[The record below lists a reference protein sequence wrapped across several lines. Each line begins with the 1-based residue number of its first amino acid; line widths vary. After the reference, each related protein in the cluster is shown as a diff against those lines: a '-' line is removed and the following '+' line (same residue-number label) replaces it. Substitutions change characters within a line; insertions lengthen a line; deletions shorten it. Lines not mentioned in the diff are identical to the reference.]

1 LVSNREM
8 AKPKRTQPA
17 DEAVAA
23 ESRSP
28 PTRPG
33 EPSRDA
39 QRFRAAYEALIE
51 ALIEAAIK
59 LAAAETEQ
67 QAQQAQ
73 ITALEGELAD
83 TRAGLRN
90 SQDLLRDAQQR
101 FAETQAELALM
112 EEKRDR
118 LAHELQA
125 VYASHSWRLTEP
137 LRRVMAQRREWRP
150 TISMLL
156 ARGRKQGR
164 LAAANIAKFSRQA
177 AHHATEVLGRWR
189 GSGDRNHGERLLR
202 RLTQLTGW
210 WRLSWSR
217 PRTMWGVTPILTL
230 PLLAKCDRLLGFR
243 SESLVFTVYHTT
255 SSFDINLK
263 AVSGFVYRTFP
274 RWIGKFHRAILR
286 LALTRYDVFHTFCD
300 RGLLPVS
307 GGLQIEP
314 AEMEAIRRH
323 GRRLYA
329 YTYGADVRT
338 REATL
343 ALGRYNLCVE
353 CPEPGRF
360 CTCNDEKGARN
371 IAAIGQHATALIS
384 MGDMLTYARN
394 ARNMH
399 YWPVDTAN
407 FPKTGTDWI
416 PGRTLRVGHAP
427 NHPHFKGT
435 QFLVD
440 AIERLKAQ
448 GYAIELVSI
457 TGVANAEVIALFKS
471 CDVVADQFIAGFHGY
486 TALEAMALGKPVLCY
501 LRDPRAAIDPANC
514 PMINCSPD
522 TVEQLLRECLDGD
535 FDLAELGRRSRS
547 YIEHYYSL
555 EAVAIRL
562 GKLYLETAAF
572 PDRINRMIY
581 RHVSDLE
588 ARLPSLLLGAPPVS
602 WELAG
607 KADQWMRFPA
617 QAAAR

>member
-1 LVSNREM
+1 M
-8 AKPKRTQPA
+8 AT
-17 DEAVAA
+17 
-23 ESRSP
+23 S
-28 PTRPG
+28 
-33 EPSRDA
+33 
-39 QRFRAAYEALIE
+39 
-51 ALIEAAIK
+51 
-59 LAAAETEQ
+59 
-67 QAQQAQ
+67 
-73 ITALEGELAD
+73 
-83 TRAGLRN
+83 
-90 SQDLLRDAQQR
+90 
-101 FAETQAELALM
+101 
-112 EEKRDR
+112 
-118 LAHELQA
+118 
-125 VYASHSWRLTEP
+125 
-137 LRRVMAQRREWRP
+137 REWRP
-150 TISMLL
+150 TIPMLL

-164 LAAANIAKFSRQA
+164 LAAANTARLGRQEA
-177 AHHATEVLGRWR
+177 RHATEVLGRWR
-189 GSGDRNHGERLLR
+189 ASVQRSHGEWFLR
-202 RLTQLTGW
+202 RLTHLTGS

-230 PLLAKCDRLLGFR
+230 PLLARCDRLLGFR

-263 AVSGFVYRTFP
+263 AVSGFVYRNFP

-286 LALTRYDVFHTFCD
+286 LALIRYDVFHTFCD
-300 RGLLPVS
+300 RGLLPAS
-307 GGLQIEP
+307 GSLQIQP

-360 CTCNDEKGARN
+360 CTCDDEKGARN
-371 IAAIGQHATALIS
+371 VDAIRQHATALVS
-384 MGDMLTYARN
+384 MGDMLTYARD

-399 YWPVDTAN
+399 YWPIDTAK
-407 FPKTGTDWI
+407 FPKTGTDWSS
-416 PGRTLRVGHAP
+416 GRTLRVGHAP
-427 NHPHFKGT
+427 NHAHFKGT

-448 GYAIELVSI
+448 GYAIELVSV

-501 LRDPRAAIDPANC
+501 LRDPEAAIDPANC
-514 PMINCSPD
+514 PMMNCSPD
-522 TVEQLLRECLDGD
+522 TVEAVLRGCLHGN

-547 YIEHYYSL
+547 YVEHYYSL

-572 PDRINRMIY
+572 PDRINRMID

-588 ARLPSLLLGAPPVS
+588 ARLPLLLPGAPPVP

-607 KADQWMRFPA
+607 KADQGLRLPA
-617 QAAAR
+617 QVAAR

>member
-1 LVSNREM
+1 M
-8 AKPKRTQPA
+8 TTPKRTQAA

-23 ESRSP
+23 EPRHLS
-28 PTRPG
+28 TRRG
-33 EPSRDA
+33 GSSRDA
-39 QRFRAAYEALIE
+39 QGFRAAYEALIE
-51 ALIEAAIK
+51 PLIEATIK

-67 QAQQAQ
+67 QAQHAQ
-73 ITALEGELAD
+73 ITALKGELAD
-83 TRAGLRN
+83 TRAGLRD
-90 SQDLLRDAQQR
+90 SQDLLRDTQQR
-101 FAETQAELALM
+101 LAEIQAELGFM
-112 EEKRDR
+112 EEKRGR
-118 LAHELQA
+118 LAQELQS

-137 LRRVMAQRREWRP
+137 LRRVMAASRQWRP
-150 TISMLL
+150 TISVRL
-156 ARGRKQGR
+156 ARGRKQGG
-164 LAAANIAKFSRQA
+164 LAAANTAKFGRQA
-177 AHHATEVLGRWR
+177 SRHATEVLRRR
-189 GSGDRNHGERLLR
+189 GSGERSHGERLLR
-202 RLTQLTGW
+202 RLTQLTGSY
-210 WRLSWSR
+210 RLSWSR

-263 AVSGFVYRTFP
+263 ALSGFVYRNFP

-286 LALTRYDVFHTFCD
+286 LALIRYDVFHTFCD
-300 RGLLPVS
+300 RGLLPAS

-314 AEMEAIRRH
+314 AEMEAIGRH

-360 CTCNDEKGARN
+360 CTCDDEKGARN
-371 IAAIGQHATALIS
+371 IDAIRQHATALVS
-384 MGDMLTYARN
+384 MGDMLTYARD

-399 YWPVDTAN
+399 YWPIDTAK
-407 FPKTGTDWI
+407 FPETGTDWI
-416 PGRTLRVGHAP
+416 TGRTLRVGHAP
-427 NHPHFKGT
+427 NHAHFKGT

-448 GYAIELVSI
+448 GYAIELISI
-457 TGVANAEVIALFKS
+457 TDVANTEVIALFKS

-501 LRDPRAAIDPANC
+501 LRDSQAAIDPANC

-522 TVEQLLRECLDGD
+522 TVEAVLRGCLEGD

-588 ARLPSLLLGAPPVS
+588 ARLPSLIPGAPPVP

-607 KADQWMRFPA
+607 KADLRLRLPA
-617 QAAAR
+617 QVAAR

>member
-1 LVSNREM
+1 MTKNHATRL
-8 AKPKRTQPA
+8 KRTTAGTERATP
-17 DEAVAA
+17 
-23 ESRSP
+23 RRGGSP
-28 PTRPG
+28 
-33 EPSRDA
+33 RDA
-39 QRFRAAYEALIE
+39 QGVRAAYEALIE
-51 ALIEAAIK
+51 PLINATIK
-59 LAAAETEQ
+59 LAVAETEQ
-67 QAQQAQ
+67 QTQQAQ
-73 ITALEGELAD
+73 ITALEGELAAR
-83 TRAGLRN
+83 RAELRD
-90 SQDLLRDAQQR
+90 SQDLLRDTQQR
-101 FAETQAELALM
+101 LAEIQAVLALM

-118 LAHELQA
+118 LAQELQS

-137 LRRVMAQRREWRP
+137 LRRVMAASREWWP
-150 TISMLL
+150 AISMLL

-164 LAAANIAKFSRQA
+164 LAAVNTAKLGRQGA
-177 AHHATEVLGRWR
+177 RRTTEMLGRWR
-189 GSGDRNHGERLLR
+189 GLGDRHHGERLLR
-202 RLTQLTGW
+202 RLTQLTGS

-230 PLLAKCDRLLGFR
+230 PLLAECDRLLGFR

-263 AVSGFVYRTFP
+263 ALSGFVYRSFP
-274 RWIGKFHRAILR
+274 RWIGKFHGAILR
-286 LALTRYDVFHTFCD
+286 LALIRYDVFHSFCD
-300 RGLLPVS
+300 RGLLPAS

-360 CTCNDEKGARN
+360 CTCDDKKGARN
-371 IAAIGQHATALIS
+371 IDAIRQHATALVS
-384 MGDMLTYARN
+384 MGDMLTYARD

-399 YWPVDTAN
+399 YWPIDTEK
-407 FPKTGTDWI
+407 FPETGTDWS

-427 NHPHFKGT
+427 NHAHFKGT
-435 QFLVD
+435 QFLAD

-448 GYAIELVSI
+448 GYAIELVSVS
-457 TGVANAEVIALFKS
+457 GVANAEVIALFKS
-471 CDVVADQFIAGFHGY
+471 CDVVGDQFIAGFHGY

-501 LRDPRAAIDPANC
+501 LRDPEAAIDPANC
-514 PMINCSPD
+514 PIMNCSPD
-522 TVEQLLRECLDGD
+522 TIGDVLRRCLDGD

-562 GKLYLETAAF
+562 GKLYLETATF
-572 PDRINRMIY
+572 PDRINRMIC
-581 RHVSDLE
+581 RRVSDLE
-588 ARLPSLLLGAPPVS
+588 ARLPPLLPGAPPVP

-607 KADQWMRFPA
+607 KSDRGLRVPA
-617 QAAAR
+617 QVAAR

>member
-1 LVSNREM
+1 M

>member
-1 LVSNREM
+1 M
-8 AKPKRTQPA
+8 
-17 DEAVAA
+17 
-23 ESRSP
+23 
-28 PTRPG
+28 
-33 EPSRDA
+33 
-39 QRFRAAYEALIE
+39 
-51 ALIEAAIK
+51 
-59 LAAAETEQ
+59 
-67 QAQQAQ
+67 
-73 ITALEGELAD
+73 
-83 TRAGLRN
+83 
-90 SQDLLRDAQQR
+90 
-101 FAETQAELALM
+101 
-112 EEKRDR
+112 
-118 LAHELQA
+118 
-125 VYASHSWRLTEP
+125 
-137 LRRVMAQRREWRP
+137 
-150 TISMLL
+150 
-156 ARGRKQGR
+156 R
-164 LAAANIAKFSRQA
+164 LAAPPALISMRPSSLRGEHRGA
-177 AHHATEVLGRWR
+177 AFFDW
-189 GSGDRNHGERLLR
+189 
-202 RLTQLTGW
+202 LTQLAGS

-263 AVSGFVYRTFP
+263 ALSGFVYRNFP
-274 RWIGKFHRAILR
+274 CWIGKFHRAILR
-286 LALTRYDVFHTFCD
+286 LALIRYDVFHTFCD
-300 RGLLPVS
+300 RGLLPAS

-360 CTCNDEKGARN
+360 CTCDDEKGARN
-371 IAAIGQHATALIS
+371 IDAIRQHATALVS
-384 MGDMLTYARN
+384 MGDMLTYARD

-399 YWPVDTAN
+399 YWPIDTAK
-407 FPKTGTDWI
+407 FPETGTDWS

-427 NHPHFKGT
+427 NHAHFKGT

-448 GYAIELVSI
+448 GYAIELISI

-501 LRDPRAAIDPANC
+501 LRDPQAAIDPANC

-522 TVEQLLRECLDGD
+522 TIGDVLRNCLDGD

-572 PDRINRMIY
+572 PDSINRMIY

-588 ARLPSLLLGAPPVS
+588 ARLPSLLPGSPPIP

-607 KADQWMRFPA
+607 KADQRMRLPA